1 MVFKDPLDFRLEFFF
16 QILYCVFVLLM
27 LFVKAELDRSRETDC
42 GASQIKGFSPLLEE
56 TFPSIYRIFRA
67 YQNTNRWRIID
78 TMFGKSQPLD
88 ARVMFFR

>member
-42 GASQIKGFSPLLEE
+42 GAL
-56 TFPSIYRIFRA
+56 
-67 YQNTNRWRIID
+67 
-78 TMFGKSQPLD
+78 
-88 ARVMFFR
+88 V